1 MKDLKYYKDRFKNL
15 DQSIGHDG
23 FTLIEI
29 LVALFLVALL
39 ITSFTMSGS
48 MFDPHRK
55 LEEALDN
62 IERAVRF
69 SQDESVLKNSIV
81 RIVLKADADPNS
93 FTVEYTSDTDF
104 VLPSKLFDEQA
115 SLDGYSDEE
124 IEAKKKRV
132 EGQFNKVR
140 EFQEEPIE
148 FSDQIRIIGVGT
160 TLLNNLQV
168 YSESSIF
175 FYPSGE
181 KDGAIIILANAEE
194 FATLSIEPFTLDF
207 KRKFYKIE
215 GAANID
221 DEFFSG
227 KAEELYKDW
236 LSWTK

>member
-1 MKDLKYYKDRFKNL
+1 MKNTSFKEKFKSLDRN
-15 DQSIGHDG
+15 IGHDG

-55 LEEALDN
+55 LEEAMDN

-69 SQDESVLKNSIV
+69 SQDESVLKNGIV
-81 RIVLKADADPNS
+81 RIVIKANADPNS
-93 FTVEYTSDTDF
+93 FTVEYTTDTDF
-104 VLPSKLFDEQA
+104 VLPAKLFDEQA

-124 IEAKKKRV
+124 IEAKKKKV

-148 FSDQIRIIGVGT
+148 FNDQIRIIGVGT

-181 KDGAIIILANAEE
+181 KDGAIVILANAEE
-194 FATLSIEPFTLDF
+194 IATLSIEPFTLDF
-207 KRKFYKIE
+207 KRKFYRIE
-215 GAANID
+215 GDNID
-221 DEFFSG
+221 DEFFSR

>member
-1 MKDLKYYKDRFKNL
+1 
-15 DQSIGHDG
+15 
-23 FTLIEI
+23 
-29 LVALFLVALL
+29 
-39 ITSFTMSGS
+39 MSGS

-55 LEEALDN
+55 LEETLDN

-81 RIVLKADADPNS
+81 RIVLNATADPNS

-115 SLDGYSDEE
+115 SLDGYTEEE
-124 IEAKKKRV
+124 IEEKKKRV

-140 EFQEEPIE
+140 EFQEDPIE
-148 FSDQIRIIGVGT
+148 FDDQVRIIGVGT
-160 TLLNNLQV
+160 TLLNNLQL

-181 KDGAIIILANAEE
+181 KDGAIIIIANTEE
-194 FATLSIEPFTLDF
+194 VATLSIEPFTLDF
-207 KRKFYKIE
+207 KRKFYRIE
-215 GAANID
+215 GDTAID
-221 DEFFSG
+221 DDFFSG
-227 KAEELYKDW
+227 KAQELYKDW